1 MSQAVVQLEKAGS
14 NQIADGLTCR
24 DSGAIEARNC
34 SADLVGNAI
43 RHCCHKGRK
52 HDVVSQLGR
61 APQQEDHRE

>member
-1 MSQAVVQLEKAGS
+1 MSEPIVRLEKAGS

-24 DSGAIEARNC
+24 DSCPIEARNR
-34 SADLVGNAI
+34 SADLVGNAV

-52 HDVVSQLGR
+52 HNVVSQLGR